1 MPESDEISMRSITV
15 YSLQEDKLVM
25 SSNLGFET
33 TDTILTEE
41 RFFVP
46 SSDIVRTANISA
58 YMASKGFDDYEEFY
72 GWSLE
77 NRFEF
82 WDDLA
87 KELHWFEPWQ
97 TTFEWTNKPFFKWFV
112 GGKLNIV
119 FNCLDRHMQTTTR
132 SKVAFY
138 WEGDDGSTR
147 TITYRELYIMT
158 NRLAKGLQKL
168 GVAKGDRVAIYMS
181 AIPEQIAAVLA
192 VARLGAIHTVVFGG
206 FAASAFRERI
216 IDAQAKVVITA
227 DGSYRGGKL
236 IRLKAITD
244 EAIAEA
250 PGIEKV
256 VVVRRLGIDVPMKAD
271 RDVYWDDLLADIPE
285 DTIIPC
291 EPMDSED
298 PLYILYTSGST
309 GKPKGVVHVHGGYAV
324 GLYATTKFV
333 FDVKD
338 EDIFWCTGDVGWVTA
353 HSYLVYGPL
362 MHGTTNILFEGTPTY
377 PSPERWWSI
386 VEKYNV
392 TILYTSPTSIRG
404 LMRFGEEWP
413 ARYDLS
419 SLRLLGSVGEAI
431 NPEAWIWYR
440 HNIGHDQLPIV
451 DTWWQT
457 ETGMIL
463 ISPTLIL
470 PLTPGSPTRPLP
482 TIDADVVDKHGN
494 SVGQG
499 KGGFLIIRHPWPSQ
513 MRTIYGEP
521 DRYETY
527 WNTIPGVYFA
537 GDAAIID
544 RTGYFRIQGR
554 VDDVIKV
561 SGHRLGSMEIES
573 SLVSHPAVAEAAAIG
588 KPDEGKGERVK
599 VLVILKQDLQPS
611 DDLAKELQM
620 HVRATLGALAV
631 PDELEFVP
639 SLPKTRSGKI
649 MRRVIRAKELGQPVG
664 DISTLEEDSEPPS
677 SGTA

>member
-1 MPESDEISMRSITV
+1 MPSITT
-15 YSLQEDKLVM
+15 YSLEEDKLVM
-25 SSNLGFET
+25 SGNLSFEN

-46 SSDIVRTANISA
+46 PSNIVRNANISA
-58 YMASKGFDDYEEFY
+58 YMQSKGFEDYEQFY
-72 GWSLE
+72 RWSLE

-87 KELHWFEPWQ
+87 RKLHWFEPWQ
-97 TTFEWTNKPFFKWFV
+97 TIFEWTDKPFFKWFV

-119 FNCLDRHMQTTTR
+119 YNCLDRHMQTPTR

-147 TITYRELYIMT
+147 AITYRELYIMT

-168 GVAKGDRVAIYMS
+168 GVKKGDRVAIYMS

-206 FAASAFRERI
+206 FAASAFRDRI

-227 DGSYRGGKL
+227 DGSYRGGKF
-236 IRLKAITD
+236 IALKHITD
-244 EAIAEA
+244 EAVAEVPA
-250 PGIEKV
+250 IERV
-256 VVVRRLGIDVPMKAD
+256 VVVRRLGIDVPMKAG
-271 RDVYWDDLLADIPE
+271 RDVYWDDVLADIPE
-285 DTIIPC
+285 DTIVPC

-324 GLYATTKFV
+324 GLYATTRFV

-338 EDIFWCTGDVGWVTA
+338 EDVFWCTADVGWVTA

-362 MHGTTNILFEGTPTY
+362 MHGTSNVLFEGTPTH
-377 PSPERWWSI
+377 PTPERWWDI

-392 TILYTSPTSIRG
+392 TILYTSPTAIRG

-413 ARYDLS
+413 ARHDLS
-419 SLRLLGSVGEAI
+419 SLRLLGSVGEPI

-440 HNIGHDQLPIV
+440 RNIGHDHLPIV

-482 TIDADVVDKHGN
+482 TIDADVVDKDGN

-537 GDAAIID
+537 GDAATID
-544 RTGYFRIQGR
+544 RAGYFRIQGR

-573 SLVSHPAVAEAAAIG
+573 SLISHPAVAEAAAIG
-588 KPDEGKGERVK
+588 KPDEVKGERVK
-599 VLVILKQDLQPS
+599 VLVILKQDVEPS
-611 DDLAKELQM
+611 DALAKELQL
-620 HVRATLGALAV
+620 HVRTTIGALAV
-631 PDELEFVP
+631 PDELEFV
-639 SLPKTRSGKI
+639 SGLPKTRSGKI
-649 MRRVIRAKELGQPVG
+649 MRRIIRAKELGEPFG
-664 DISTLEEDSEPPS
+664 DISTLE
-677 SGTA
+677 A